1 MNLASHNVINRTIM
15 EGKLLPAFAYCYYE
29 GMRPAG
35 FFRQTCPH
43 LPKAF
48 SYTVRTFFV
57 ARLPTG
63 LLVHWHDSTHT
74 SGRAT
79 GGLFY
84 IKQYGNTPTRRK
96 MSNKDT
102 RALPC
107 YYAITYHPF
116 LRPPFNPLRTAVM
129 YSSNRRLHKAKRE

>member
-1 MNLASHNVINRTIM
+1 MKGR
-15 EGKLLPAFAYCYYE
+15 LLFCLLLHIATTKACGHPAFF
-29 GMRPAG
+29 P
-35 FFRQTCPH
+35 QTCPH
-43 LPKAF
+43 LSKVF
-48 SYTVRTFFV
+48 SYTMRTFFV

-63 LLVHWHDSTHT
+63 LLAHWHDSTHT

-84 IKQYGNTPTRRK
+84 IKQYGNTPTGRK

-116 LRPPFNPLRTAVM
+116 LTPLPTPFIPSCARYVFFEPLAT
-129 YSSNRRLHKAKRE
+129 

>member
-1 MNLASHNVINRTIM
+1 M
-15 EGKLLPAFAYCYYE
+15 EEKLLFCLLLHIATTKACGRPAF
-29 GMRPAG
+29 
-35 FFRQTCPH
+35 FQQTCPY
-43 LPKAF
+43 PSKAF
-48 SYTVRTFFV
+48 SYTVRAFFV

-63 LLVHWHDSTHT
+63 LLAHWHDSTHT

-84 IKQYGNTPTRRK
+84 IKQYGNTPTGRK

-116 LRPPFNPLRTAVM
+116 LRLPFNPLRPTVRALCILRTVG
-129 YSSNRRLHKAKRE
+129 YIKQRENRV